1 MSGNMCANIQLNALR
16 LHDKRPHV
24 APNEI
29 TIQTPTECFIQTS
42 SFSANV

>member
-1 MSGNMCANIQLNALR
+1 MSSLTSGYMHANVQLNAIR

-29 TIQTPTECFIQTS
+29 T
-42 SFSANV
+42 V